1 MPDKHQSHPINGIET
16 MSLQI
21 RGWIEEEG
29 KKLSREEVATILSAQ
44 PSRVS
49 RFAGEFFFSSG
60 DCMGRDHLGIIPGR
74 LPPGTFR
81 CHGKDTRIDPQ
92 MPDLSLED
100 AIVQAVSLR
109 SDEGVC
115 ALSGGVDSSLVA
127 ALARRPCL
135 VVGTAVSHDIVQ
147 GMNAAR
153 VLGLE
158 CSAVVIP
165 VNEIEAALHR
175 VLPIIPEK
183 GPVDVAIA
191 VTQFFIARAA
201 KELGHTRV
209 LTGQGADELF
219 GGYAR
224 YLNVEDVDLQLKKDF
239 ESLSLQ
245 GIRDQAVAGLHGT
258 YLSLPYL
265 DLRVVHAARKLPGR
279 GRITAGIRKRAL
291 REVAARFIPPEI
303 AWYEKKAMQYGSGV
317 EKEIRALARR
327 KGFRNSGD
335 LIRSL
340 L

>member
-1 MPDKHQSHPINGIET
+1 M
-16 MSLQI
+16 
-21 RGWIEEEG
+21 EG
-29 KKLSREEVATILSAQ
+29 KKLSGEEVSAILSTQ

-49 RFAGEFFFSSG
+49 RFGGEFFFSSG
-60 DCMGRDHLGIIPGR
+60 DCMGRDHLGIIPGPI
-74 LPPGTFR
+74 PPGTFR
-81 CHGKDTRIDPQ
+81 CHGKDTRIDPPV
-92 MPDLSLED
+92 PDLSLDD

-127 ALARRPCL
+127 ALARLPCL
-135 VVGTAVSHDIVQ
+135 VVGTAASHDIAR
-147 GMNAAR
+147 GMQAAG

-158 CSAVVIP
+158 CSAAVIP
-165 VNEIEAALHR
+165 VDEIEKALHK
-175 VLPIIPEK
+175 VLPVIPVK

-224 YLNVEDVDLQLKKDF
+224 YLNVEDIDLQLEKDF
-239 ESLSLQ
+239 GSLSLQ
-245 GIRDQAVAGLHGT
+245 GARDQAVAGLQGT

-265 DLRVVHAARKLPGR
+265 DLRVVNAARKLPGR
-279 GRITAGIRKRAL
+279 GRVTGGVRKRAL

-303 AWYEKKAMQYGSGV
+303 AGYEKKAMQYGSGV
-317 EKEIRALARR
+317 EKEIRNFARMR
-327 KGFRNSGD
+327 GFKTSGD
-335 LIRSL
+335 FIRSL